1 MARPTLPLGSY
12 GQIKTWDNGAGF
24 TARTQFRD
32 FDGVVRPVKRNGKS
46 RAAAERALKAAL
58 TERQTPVLDAQVSPG
73 TKFVKVAELWF
84 ADFAQLV
91 ESGRR
96 SSGSLD
102 TYRSIYRT
110 HVVSALGALCI
121 REVTT
126 PVVDRVL
133 SAIKKKSSSRAR
145 TAKIVISGVMRLAAR
160 HGAIGANPVREV
172 GQIDSE
178 PSRPP
183 RALTA
188 DERKQWLDAVEA
200 NEKARRWDLPD
211 LTRMMLATGCRI
223 GECLAI
229 GWTEVD
235 LETEEV
241 DIAWHLVRETGVGL
255 TRKIST
261 KSGKKGERLVPLP
274 GWAVTMLKRRRAAIG
289 AGVEPVFPDSLGGW
303 RDPSNV
309 RRVWREVR
317 DDAEMEGLVSHTLR
331 KTVASFLDDANVST
345 RKISD
350 QLGHAKVS
358 MTQDRYLGR
367 RLTDRQT
374 SDVLDGMFEDPEE
387 ELEEDPDD
395 GQEDAG
401 PGKTSQ

>member
-1 MARPTLPLGSY
+1 
-12 GQIKTWDNGAGF
+12 
-24 TARTQFRD
+24 
-32 FDGVVRPVKRNGKS
+32 VPV
-46 RAAAERALKAAL
+46 
-58 TERQTPVLDAQVSPG
+58 
-73 TKFVKVAELWF
+73 
-84 ADFAQLV
+84 
-91 ESGRR
+91 
-96 SSGSLD
+96 
-102 TYRSIYRT
+102 
-110 HVVSALGALCI
+110 LGALCI
-121 REVTT
+121 REIAT
-126 PVVDRVL
+126 PVVDRAL
-133 SAIKKKSSSRAR
+133 SAIQKKSSSRAR

-172 GQIDSE
+172 GQIDSD

-200 NEKARRWDLPD
+200 NKKARRWDLPD
-211 LTRMMLATGCRI
+211 LTRMMHATGCRI
-223 GECLAI
+223 GKCLAI

-235 LETEEV
+235 FDAEEV

-289 AGVEPVFPDSLGGW
+289 AEVEPVFPDSLGGW

-317 DDAEMEGLVSHTLR
+317 DKAEMDGLVSHALR

-374 SDVLDGMFEDPEE
+374 AGTTCSKTRQRRSKRIRMTSRKAPTLVKRPNSVPGSRQALDPE
-387 ELEEDPDD
+387 LDQGPDLHVC
-395 GQEDAG
+395 G
-401 PGKTSQ
+401 PSGDRTPNPRTLGRTLWSVVDSAADLRLSGSGPAVDRRRSVSSSRVLCP